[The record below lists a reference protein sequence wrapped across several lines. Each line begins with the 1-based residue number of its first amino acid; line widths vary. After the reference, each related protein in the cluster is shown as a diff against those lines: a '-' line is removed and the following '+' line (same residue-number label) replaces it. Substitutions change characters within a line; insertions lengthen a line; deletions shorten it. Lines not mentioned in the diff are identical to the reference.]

1 MCPSLGRL
9 IFMKVNG
16 LTSLSS
22 FPGLEKGLVNPV
34 FGDEKSFTD
43 EKDVADSVSRDS
55 SSGSKRQVSLP
66 RPQSL
71 NFSQANNQ
79 RDLSLRDNL
88 CTSQNSLD
96 HKQGLYSEVL
106 YSRPVSNEIGSSVSM
121 DSGNPLGTQS
131 LESLDDR
138 SHATNNVNSDE
149 ACFTSTVRWVH
160 SLRAD

>member
-1 MCPSLGRL
+1 MN
-9 IFMKVNG
+9 ING

-34 FGDEKSFTD
+34 FDDEKSFTD
-43 EKDVADSVSRDS
+43 EKDMADSVSRDS
-55 SSGSKRQVSLP
+55 SSGSKRKISLP

-71 NFSQANNQ
+71 NFSQANSQ
-79 RDLSLRDNL
+79 RDLLLRDNL

-96 HKQGLYSEVL
+96 HKKGLYSEVL
-106 YSRPVSNEIGSSVSM
+106 YNRPVSNEIGSSLSM

-138 SHATNNVNSDE
+138 SHATNNVTSDE
-149 ACFTSTVRWVH
+149 ACFTSTVRCVH
-160 SLRAD
+160 SLRPD

>member
-1 MCPSLGRL
+1 MN
-9 IFMKVNG
+9 ING

-34 FGDEKSFTD
+34 FDDEKSFTD
-43 EKDVADSVSRDS
+43 EKDMADSVSRDS
-55 SSGSKRQVSLP
+55 SSGSKRQISLP

-71 NFSQANNQ
+71 NFSQANSQ
-79 RDLSLRDNL
+79 RDLLLRDNL
-88 CTSQNSLD
+88 YTSQNSLD

-106 YSRPVSNEIGSSVSM
+106 YKRPVSNEIGSSLSM

-138 SHATNNVNSDE
+138 SHATNNVTSDE
-149 ACFTSTVRWVH
+149 ACFTSTVRCVH